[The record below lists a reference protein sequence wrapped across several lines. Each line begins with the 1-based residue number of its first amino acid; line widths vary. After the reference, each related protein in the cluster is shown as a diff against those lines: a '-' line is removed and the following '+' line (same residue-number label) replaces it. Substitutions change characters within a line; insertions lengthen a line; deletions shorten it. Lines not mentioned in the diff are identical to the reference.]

1 MSSIKIRASAS
12 AGRYRRL
19 VHTVRRFYLPASSSS
34 LPTVQLWIGGQS
46 LATSSGGTV
55 VHTHPKTGRES
66 CQAVVAGEKEVNDAI
81 MSSKTAFEEWRDV
94 TGWEKKGILQIVGK
108 LIKDR
113 SKDLEEALRADSTF
127 SDLVVKKD
135 QESALHL
142 LEGASHTAISVEG
155 TIPQTVDGSF
165 SMVLRQPYGPVLS
178 IPAFNYPLTL
188 ALRSIAYP
196 LACGNTVLLRASPL
210 LPQFFQLLGHL
221 FQDAGLPKGAL
232 QILNFSEKDVAERIE
247 QIIAHREV
255 RMVNFTGS
263 VRLGKILAA
272 KCGQYLKPSVM
283 ELGGKSVAI
292 VLPSADLELAANNI
306 LFGAFFNSGQVCMST
321 EQVLVHSEIANEFE
335 KVLKEIAEQAKW
347 GEQGMEMV
355 RPGSGDGARDLYDNA
370 IKEGAKVLYSSSN
383 TSSTS
388 STSSTSFP
396 PTIFSS
402 LPASSKLY
410 IEESFSPLL
419 SLHRLSSTEDI
430 IQHANSHSTGLT
442 SSIFTNDYREALD
455 MAKELESGA
464 VHVNGMTIHDQHN
477 LPHGGW
483 KDSGYG
489 RFNSKGAIES
499 FTQTKNVRFV
509 KSGKLPLGLIY
520 EGL

>member
-1 MSSIKIRASAS
+1 MSSIRISKSV
-12 AGRYRRL
+12 GRFNRL
-19 VHTVRRFYLPASSSS
+19 VHTRTRQFASSSRSTSS
-34 LPTVQLWIGGQS
+34 LPTVPLWINGES
-46 LATSSGGTV
+46 LASSSAGEAV
-55 VHTHPKTGRES
+55 NKHPKTGRET
-66 CQAVVAGEKEVNDAI
+66 CQTVVAGEEEVNDAI
-81 MSSKTAFEEWRDV
+81 ISSRTAFGEWRDV
-94 TGWEKKGILQIVGK
+94 IGWERKGILQNVGN

-142 LEGASHTAISVEG
+142 LDGASHTAISVEG

-210 LPQFFQLLGHL
+210 LPQFFQLLGPL

-232 QILNFSEKDVAERIE
+232 QILNFSERDVAERIE
-247 QIIAHREV
+247 QIIAHRDV

-335 KVLKEIAEQAKW
+335 KVLKEVAEQAKW

-355 RPGSGDGARDLYDNA
+355 RLGSGDGARDLYDDA
-370 IKEGAKVLYSSSN
+370 IKEGAKVLYSPSD
-383 TSSTS
+383 TSS

-402 LPASSKLY
+402 VPTSSKLY

-455 MAKELESGA
+455 MAKELETGA

-509 KSGKLPLGLIY
+509 KGGKLPLGLIY
-520 EGL
+520 QVL